1 MWSMQGI
8 KEGKEKNSNYLTLVG
23 FTRDPG
29 IFITEWTTCR
39 VAMVREKS
47 GENNNFSRSE
57 KSQGIL

>member
-1 MWSMQGI
+1 MQGI
-8 KEGKEKNSNYLTLVG
+8 KEGKEKKLFDLGG
-23 FTRDPG
+23 FTHDPG
-29 IFITEWTTCR
+29 IFITEWTTW